1 MQAENGRRWVT
12 LAHRNVMA
20 TGGYLLSLLFDF
32 EPLYAAAFGYS
43 FRPFPLCSGAI
54 FQKGAVMSEKTD
66 WEAIRAEYISD
77 SKCTYR
83 SLAEKYGVSANA
95 IAVRSRGEN
104 WRQQRRDRSESI
116 SRILIEKRT
125 QEDVE
130 RFLQVSHT
138 AQALVDRIEEAV
150 SDEKQFYRYIVDS
163 SEPSFDELE
172 GACLP
177 KKSEAIFSKMDTKS
191 LRDMTAALRDA
202 LEILRRAN
210 RIPTVEQQLQHDAF
224 MARLAFDRE
233 RYAAGDG
240 DDRVIQ
246 LRFEDGEDFSG

>member
-1 MQAENGRRWVT
+1 
-12 LAHRNVMA
+12 
-20 TGGYLLSLLFDF
+20 
-32 EPLYAAAFGYS
+32 
-43 FRPFPLCSGAI
+43 
-54 FQKGAVMSEKTD
+54 MSEKTD

-104 WRQQRRDRSESI
+104 WRQQRRERSESI
-116 SRILIEKRT
+116 SRLIIEKRT

-130 RFLQVSHT
+130 RFLQVSNT
-138 AQALVDRIEEAV
+138 AQALVDRIEAAV
-150 SDEKQFYRYIVDS
+150 NDDKQFYRYTVDS
-163 SEPSFDELE
+163 CEPSFDDALD
-172 GACLP
+172 GKP
-177 KKSEAIFSKMDTKS
+177 ISQKSEAIFSKMDTKS
-191 LRDMTAALRDA
+191 LREMTAALRDA

-233 RYAAGDG
+233 RFAAGER
-240 DDRVIQ
+240 DDRMIQ
-246 LRFEDGEDFSG
+246 VRFDDEEGFGD

>member
-1 MQAENGRRWVT
+1 
-12 LAHRNVMA
+12 
-20 TGGYLLSLLFDF
+20 
-32 EPLYAAAFGYS
+32 
-43 FRPFPLCSGAI
+43 
-54 FQKGAVMSEKTD
+54 MSEKTD

-104 WRQQRRDRSESI
+104 WRQMRRERSESI
-116 SRILIEKRT
+116 SRMIIEKRT

-130 RFLQVSHT
+130 RFLQVSNT
-138 AQALVDRIEEAV
+138 AQALVDRIEAAV
-150 SDEKQFYRYIVDS
+150 NDEKQFYRYIVDFC
-163 SEPSFDELE
+163 EPSFEDALD
-172 GACLP
+172 GKP
-177 KKSEAIFSKMDTKS
+177 ITQKNEAIFSKMDTKS
-191 LRDMTAALRDA
+191 LREMTAALRDA

-233 RYAAGDG
+233 RFKAGERDG
-240 DDRVIQ
+240 QMIQ
-246 LRFEDGEDFSG
+246 VRFDDGEFSG

>member
-1 MQAENGRRWVT
+1 
-12 LAHRNVMA
+12 
-20 TGGYLLSLLFDF
+20 
-32 EPLYAAAFGYS
+32 
-43 FRPFPLCSGAI
+43 
-54 FQKGAVMSEKTD
+54 MSEKTD

-116 SRILIEKRT
+116 SRMIIEKRT

-130 RFLQVSHT
+130 RFLQVSNT
-138 AQALVDRIEEAV
+138 AQALVDRIEAAV
-150 SDEKQFYRYIVDS
+150 NDEKQFYRYIVDS
-163 SEPSFDELE
+163 CEPSFDESLD
-172 GACLP
+172 GKPLP
-177 KKSEAIFSKMDTKS
+177 MKSEAVFSKMDTKS
-191 LRDMTAALRDA
+191 LREMTAALRDA

-233 RYAAGDG
+233 RFAAGER
-240 DDRVIQ
+240 DDRMIQ
-246 LRFEDGEDFSG
+246 VRFDDEDGENFSG

>member
-1 MQAENGRRWVT
+1 
-12 LAHRNVMA
+12 
-20 TGGYLLSLLFDF
+20 
-32 EPLYAAAFGYS
+32 
-43 FRPFPLCSGAI
+43 
-54 FQKGAVMSEKTD
+54 MSEKTD

-104 WRQQRRDRSESI
+104 WRQMRRERSESI
-116 SRILIEKRT
+116 SRMIIEKRT

-130 RFLQVSHT
+130 RFLQVSNT
-138 AQALVDRIEEAV
+138 AQALVDRIEAAV
-150 SDEKQFYRYIVDS
+150 NDEKQFYRYIVDS
-163 SEPSFDELE
+163 CEPSFEDALD
-172 GACLP
+172 GKP
-177 KKSEAIFSKMDTKS
+177 ITKKNEAIFSKMDTKS
-191 LRDMTAALRDA
+191 LREMTAALRDA

-233 RYAAGDG
+233 RFKAGERDG
-240 DDRVIQ
+240 QMIQ
-246 LRFEDGEDFSG
+246 VRFDDGEFSG